1 MNNNKPFPRFRALAL
16 ALAVST
22 VAVDSQ
28 AAEAGNTLQI
38 QAQPL
43 GSALNQLGQQT
54 SLQLFFSPE
63 LVAGKQAPAVSGKL
77 APVQALQQLLQGSG
91 LTFEVTGDTV
101 VVKPLPTTLDLGSG
115 SLELAPTDI
124 KVVGDWLVMPSRAW
138 YRTTP
143 GHAPWYAARQWWR
156 RAQ

>member
-43 GSALNQLGQQT
+43 DSALNQLGQQT
-54 SLQLFFSPE
+54 SLQLFS
-63 LVAGKQAPAVSGKL
+63 V
-77 APVQALQQLLQGSG
+77 
-91 LTFEVTGDTV
+91 
-101 VVKPLPTTLDLGSG
+101 
-115 SLELAPTDI
+115 
-124 KVVGDWLVMPSRAW
+124 PSW
-138 YRTTP
+138 S
-143 GHAPWYAARQWWR
+143 
-156 RAQ
+156 